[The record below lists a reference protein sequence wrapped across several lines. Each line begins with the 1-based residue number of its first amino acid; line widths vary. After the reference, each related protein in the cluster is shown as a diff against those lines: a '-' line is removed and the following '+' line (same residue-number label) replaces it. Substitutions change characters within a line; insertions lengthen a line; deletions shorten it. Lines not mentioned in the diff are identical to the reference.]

1 MTLEEFLL
9 KYGGNGCVSIE
20 GYCEEA
26 SYDYYT
32 EVDDDNLSDDNLNH
46 YKPTCIA
53 KEPWWNKVKD
63 REIKRWNIIGGGM
76 YKVEL
81 WIDLEK

>member
-32 EVDDDNLSDDNLNH
+32 EVDEDNLSDDNPNH
-46 YKPTCIA
+46 CKPTCIA
-53 KEPWWNKVKD
+53 KEPWWNEVKD